1 MIERRSRVLLR
12 VSKRITTQRVV
23 GSLIGIKVQKRI

>member
-12 VSKRITTQRVV
+12 VSKSITTQRVV
-23 GSLIGIKVQKRI
+23 GSLSAIKL